1 MWFYIYFKLSFVVLF
16 QSKSCFNKSERFL
29 NEKDIYGSF
38 SFVLLGL
45 AFMFG
50 NVSVK
55 SFEEIGSVGG
65 ELVLGR
71 LVVTDFIQNDF
82 FVMDFYNFLCV
93 VFMFFYFFL

>member
-1 MWFYIYFKLSFVVLF
+1 MAL
-16 QSKSCFNKSERFL
+16 
-29 NEKDIYGSF
+29 F

-55 SFEEIGSVGG
+55 SFEEIGNSGG

-82 FVMDFYNFLCV
+82 SLWISIISFVLFLC
-93 VFMFFYFFL
+93 FFISSIIFFSCIFPIHKKNKNAVII